1 MIERITGVPEL
12 PTPIGPYSQAVV
24 AGDVVYTTGQVP
36 CDASG
41 VTPIDFADQVRQ
53 CLTNLRATLRAAGSD
68 LDLVV
73 KVNAYLTDPAQ
84 RETFNRVYEEFFSE
98 SKPARTTVC
107 VGIWD
112 IPLEVECVA
121 RVKQPSYEVSVGA
134 GEAGGAGAAGADAVG
149 ADAAGAGEAGAG
161 GADAA
166 GLTTAEALRLL
177 QTVDASTLGH
187 FLDTG
192 FCSPAIARVGSG
204 DQVVGVA
211 RTVDL
216 TEPDAIA
223 VNRAL
228 IAAQPGEVLVL
239 RVKGGLHAPIG
250 AVTAAAAVKQR
261 LAAIVVDGPVTDR
274 SDLLALAGQLP
285 VFATGFS
292 CRTTKRLG
300 SLSEDCH
307 GGAVE
312 IGGAV
317 IHQGDIIVCNDNGVV
332 ALKPEKLKRE
342 LIALAQQSDEREP
355 KLIDRI
361 SSCDSLETVLA
372 TGK

>member
-36 CDASG
+36 CDANG

-53 CLTNLRATLRAAGSD
+53 CLTNLRSTLRAAGSD

-84 RETFNRVYEEFFSE
+84 REIFNRVYEEFFSE

-134 GEAGGAGAAGADAVG
+134 G
-149 ADAAGAGEAGAG
+149 AAGAGAAGAG
-161 GADAA
+161 GADAF
-166 GLTTAEALRLL
+166 GLTTAESLRLL

-204 DQVVGVA
+204 NQVVGVA

-300 SLSEDCH
+300 SLSEGCH

-332 ALKPEKLKRE
+332 ALKPEQLSRE
-342 LIALAQQSDEREP
+342 LIALARQSDEREP
-355 KLIDRI
+355 ELIDRI
-361 SSCDSLETVLA
+361 SNCDSLETVLA

>member
-1 MIERITGVPEL
+1 MIERITGIPEL

-36 CDASG
+36 SDASG
-41 VTPIDFADQVRQ
+41 VTPTDFADQVRQ

-68 LDLVV
+68 LDRVV

-84 RETFNRVYEEFFSE
+84 RDTFNRVYEEFFSE

-121 RVKQPSYEVSVGA
+121 RVKQPSYEVPVGSA
-134 GEAGGAGAAGADAVG
+134 K
-149 ADAAGAGEAGAG
+149 
-161 GADAA
+161 
-166 GLTTAEALRLL
+166 GLTTAELL
-177 QTVDASTLGH
+177 PLLKTVDASTLGH

-192 FCSPAIARVGSG
+192 FCSPAIFRVGSG

-228 IAAQPGEVLVL
+228 IASQPGEVLVL

-300 SLSEDCH
+300 SLGEGCH

-332 ALKPEKLKRE
+332 ALKPEQLSRE
-342 LIALAQQSDEREP
+342 LIALARQSDEREP
-355 KLIDRI
+355 ELIERI
-361 SSCDSLETVLA
+361 SSCDSLRTVLA
-372 TGK
+372 TGEQT

>member
-1 MIERITGVPEL
+1 MIERITGIPEL

-36 CDASG
+36 SDASG
-41 VTPIDFADQVRQ
+41 VTPTDFADQVRQ

-68 LDLVV
+68 LDRVV

-84 RETFNRVYEEFFSE
+84 RDTFNRVYEQFFSE

-121 RVKQPSYEVSVGA
+121 RVKQPSYEVPVGA
-134 GEAGGAGAAGADAVG
+134 GEAGGVGSADAT
-149 ADAAGAGEAGAG
+149 EAGSPSE
-161 GADAA
+161 A
-166 GLTTAEALRLL
+166 GLSTAEAIRLL

-192 FCSPAIARVGSG
+192 FCSPAIFRVGSG
-204 DQVVGVA
+204 DQVVGTA

-216 TEPDAIA
+216 SEPDAIA

-228 IAAQPGEVLVL
+228 VAAQPGEVLVL

-250 AVTAAAAVKQR
+250 AVTAATAVKQR

-274 SDLLALAGQLP
+274 SNLLALASRLP

-300 SLSEDCH
+300 SLSDDCH

-332 ALKPEKLKRE
+332 ALKPEQISRG
-342 LIALAQQSDEREP
+342 LIAHAQQSDEREP
-355 KLIDRI
+355 ELLERI
-361 SSCDSLETVLA
+361 SSCDNLRTVLA
-372 TGK
+372 TGDKR